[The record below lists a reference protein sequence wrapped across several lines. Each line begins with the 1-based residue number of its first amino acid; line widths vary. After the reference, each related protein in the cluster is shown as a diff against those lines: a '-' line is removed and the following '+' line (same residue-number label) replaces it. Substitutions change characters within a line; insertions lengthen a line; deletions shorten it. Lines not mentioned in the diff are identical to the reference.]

1 FGARNFQE
9 SRRDHLIRVDIVTPQ
24 RDSDTVELA
33 ERLHHALPASIGRTS
48 ARCPVTAAAA
58 TIAGDI
64 RWVRAPGPWR
74 PRKLRLVVEAQRS
87 PGATMSPLIPMHI
100 EQPLSPQVRPA
111 SVKILSSPSCSA

>member
-1 FGARNFQE
+1 FEKERRNDLIGVQVGGIE
-9 SRRDHLIRVDIVTPQ
+9 RTGGRGQSREFLHGSPQ
-24 RDSDTVELA
+24 AFR
-33 ERLHHALPASIGRTS
+33 PANRSRTS
-48 ARCPVTAAAA
+48 ASRPVTAAAA

-64 RWVRAPGPWR
+64 RCVRAPGPCR